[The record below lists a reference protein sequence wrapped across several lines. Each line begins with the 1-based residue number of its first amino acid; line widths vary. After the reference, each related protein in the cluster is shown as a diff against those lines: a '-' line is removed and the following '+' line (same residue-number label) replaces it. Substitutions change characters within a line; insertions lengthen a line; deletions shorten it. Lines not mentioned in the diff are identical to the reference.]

1 LAAETGT
8 AGTVRKRAW
17 TAILAAG
24 IALRALAA
32 FPPFRSPLQ
41 SDGTMTGL
49 TALEILHGHLRVFL
63 FHGVRLGALESY
75 LHVPAFLLFGATR
88 GALYIAPFLAGSAVL
103 VAYAFFAREL
113 LGEREGLVALLLF
126 ALPPPM
132 VLLWNVLPFGYAET
146 LLCTTV
152 ALAAAVRIANRGA
165 SRGMLLLF
173 GLAVGVGWWCSALSL
188 MGTLPAALWIA
199 LRRPAVL
206 RSPRALGLAAAGL
219 AVGALP
225 WIAINLR
232 YPLISFQGGS
242 EWQSNFAFR
251 SAGGWG
257 QYLANAGRLAH
268 RVPSLLLRA
277 DGPRPAFFGPLVVAV
292 GVVYGAAFGA
302 ALWRVGR
309 KDQKDSKDQKD
320 LKDGKGL
327 MLPLLVAA
335 CTGLFFVASAAGGVE
350 GETVRYVLPAGLAAP
365 LLLAGL
371 WGRLSRFGRAGSAAG
386 DALLVLVLVVNAS
399 GYCLPGSPR
408 RTLEQWQARSE
419 DHLLYLLGQRRIAWV
434 FGGYWDVYSLNF
446 LSGERIKAVPDWSW
460 ADYHGYERSLGAA
473 PAPLALVSRHRG
485 QVAAWARRAGL
496 RGELVDVNDTFEAF
510 FPAPDP
516 PTAESPA
523 ALIARLREAEKPEP
537 LPPAACRARL
547 EVLDGAPAAVE
558 SGGRQV
564 VRLRVTHVGSG
575 EPWTSAADLPGPA
588 QAVRIGVRW
597 FLGETLMAD
606 QRVELPRSLDPGE
619 SVKVEVPLLARGAH
633 GSDTEALPPGR
644 YRVRIGLV
652 QELVQWFPE
661 DGGAGVAMEV
671 EVR

>member
-1 LAAETGT
+1 VAPE
-8 AGTVRKRAW
+8 VRAPEALRARAW
-17 TAILAAG
+17 TVILAAG
-24 IALRALAA
+24 IFLRALAA
-32 FPPFRSPLQ
+32 YPSFRSPLQ

-49 TALEILHGHLRVFL
+49 TALEILHGHFRIFL

-75 LHVPAFLLFGATR
+75 LHVPVFLLFGATR
-88 GALYIAPFLAGSAVL
+88 GALYLAPFLAGSAGL

-126 ALPPPM
+126 AVPPPM
-132 VLLWNVLPFGYAET
+132 VLLWNYLPFGYAET

-152 ALAAAVRIANRGA
+152 ALGAAVRIGSRGA
-165 SRGMLLLF
+165 SRGAIFLF
-173 GLAVGVGWWCSALSL
+173 GLAVGIGWWCSALSL

-199 LRRPAVL
+199 LRRPALL

-232 YPLISFQGGS
+232 YPLISFQSGA

-251 SAGGWG
+251 SAGGLE

-277 DGPRPAFFGPLVVAV
+277 DGPRPAFFAPLVVAV
-292 GVVYGAAFGA
+292 GGVYLAAFVV
-302 ALWRVGR
+302 ALGLAWRRVPAVR
-309 KDQKDSKDQKD
+309 
-320 LKDGKGL
+320 
-327 MLPLLVAA
+327 LPLLVAA
-335 CTGLFFVASAAGGVE
+335 CTGLFFVVSAAGGVE

-365 LLLAGL
+365 LLLAAL
-371 WGRLSRFGRAGSAAG
+371 WGRLSRLGKAGRLSDVGGIAG

-399 GYCLPGSPR
+399 GYRLPGSPR
-408 RTLEQWQARSE
+408 RSLERWQARSE
-419 DHLLYLLGQRRIAWV
+419 DHLLYLLEQRRVAWV

-460 ADYHGYERSLGAA
+460 ADYHGYERSLGGS

-485 QVAAWARRAGL
+485 QAAAWAKRAGL

-510 FPAPDP
+510 FPIPDP

-523 ALIARLREAEKPEP
+523 ALIARLREAQKPEP
-537 LPPAACRARL
+537 LPPAARRARM
-547 EVLDGAPAAVE
+547 EVLDGAPAVLE
-558 SGGRQV
+558 PGGRRT
-564 VRLRVTHVGSG
+564 VRLRVTHLWSGGSG
-575 EPWTSAADLPGPA
+575 APWTSAVDLPGPA

-597 FLGETLMAD
+597 SHDGVLVQD
-606 QRVELPRSLDPGE
+606 QRVELPRSLDPGG
-619 SVKVEVPLLARGAH
+619 SVKVEVPLAARGAD
-633 GSDTEALPPGR
+633 GKPLPPGR
-644 YRVRIGLV
+644 YQVRIGLV
-652 QELVQWFPE
+652 QELVQWFE
-661 DGGAGVAMEV
+661 DEGGAGVVMPV
-671 EVR
+671 EVRG